1 MTSLAQA
8 KFYGTAPSL
17 MDNRLTHL
25 DEQGHAHMVE
35 VGKKSVTV
43 RHAQAQAW
51 VTMGT
56 ATFDRLAQGDT
67 PKGDVPALCR
77 VAAIM
82 AAKKTSELIPLCH
95 PLQLTGIECDFILHP
110 PNRVELRAR
119 VRCKGQTG
127 VEMEALTAVSVAAL
141 TLYDMLKAADK
152 GMQIGPIVL
161 LSKEGGASG
170 TWTRE

>member
-1 MTSLAQA
+1 
-8 KFYGTAPSL
+8 
-17 MDNRLTHL
+17 
-25 DEQGHAHMVE
+25 MVE
-35 VGKKSVTV
+35 VGEKSTTV
-43 RHAQAQAW
+43 RHAEAQAW
-51 VTMGT
+51 VTMED
-56 ATFDRLAQGDT
+56 ATFERLSQGDT

-82 AAKKTSELIPLCH
+82 AAKKTSDLIPLCH
-95 PLQLTGIECDFILHP
+95 PLQLTGVECDFTLHA

-141 TLYDMLKAADK
+141 TLYDMLKAVDR
-152 GMQIGPIVL
+152 GMQIGPIGL

-170 TWTRE
+170 AWARDK